1 VRTAPGGAWSAARR
15 AFAPAPFLLVAL
27 LLVALPAPRPARAGE
42 SDDGAPPA
50 TDASG
55 APDATPDTEAPT
67 PDETPSAPI
76 ETVTVSAEAER
87 AVADPTAFA
96 TVIRAS
102 DYADRITTLPD
113 LLSEAVGVQV
123 KSLGGEFAT
132 VSIRGSSAEQV
143 VVYLDGVPL
152 NRALGGGV
160 NLADI
165 PLVQLDSI
173 EIYRGVTPASLS
185 MASIGGAILLHSR
198 APGPGDHGGASA
210 SYGSYSTA
218 QVAASY
224 AHGGENGDG
233 LVAVDGATSDGD
245 FTYLDNNGTPAE
257 PADDVTTRRVNN
269 AFTRAHALLRGGLTE
284 GPARITVL
292 ADLMGRDQ
300 GVPGIDALQ
309 SPTSRLSVR
318 RSLLSAGAEAPGL
331 AGGRL
336 LLRGSLQGTLYSEAF
351 DGSSGDI
358 GWVPRSSDHR
368 MESTGLETGGTWIL
382 TRRQALSFMGAL
394 RLESARLDD
403 VTSEAPPSHS
413 EGGRRIATA
422 TIEDQISW
430 DAGRFVL
437 NPSLRHERYDSRFTP
452 GTAFISSPADDLTDA
467 STTGKIGILA
477 RLTGALALR
486 ANAGSFLRLP
496 DLQEL
501 YGYQGSI
508 EGNPAL
514 LPERGTNFDL
524 GLTATTTR
532 AHGALREGRVEG
544 VLFETRAD
552 NLIVYEA
559 VAPSTVQ
566 ARNTGEALIRGVE
579 LSGSFAAGRFNG
591 TLSIVHQA
599 AVDASDT
606 AYNGN
611 DLPGRPRDELNAGA
625 GLAIGR
631 GRAAWEF
638 TYVGANYV
646 DRPNTEDGRLPARYL
661 HDLSYRLPLA
671 HRIEATL
678 AVHNLFDDRTVD
690 VARFPLPG
698 RSFEGRLAWSF

>member
-1 VRTAPGGAWSAARR
+1 LWTAA
-15 AFAPAPFLLVAL
+15 LVMAL
-27 LLVALPAPRPARAGE
+27 LMPVPARAGDA
-42 SDDGAPPA
+42 DDAAPPA
-50 TDASG
+50 DA
-55 APDATPDTEAPT
+55 APDAPGDA
-67 PDETPSAPI
+67 PSAPT
-76 ETVTVSAEAER
+76 ETVTVSAETAS

-152 NRALGGGV
+152 NRALGGAV

-173 EIYRGVTPASLS
+173 EIYRGATPASLS

-198 APGPGDHGGASA
+198 APGPGSHGEASA
-210 SYGSYSTA
+210 SYGSYATA
-218 QVAASY
+218 QVAGSY
-224 AHGGENGDG
+224 AHGGENGDW
-233 LVAVDGATSDGD
+233 LAAVDGATSDGD

-257 PADDVTTRRVNN
+257 STDDVTTRRVNN

-284 GPARITVL
+284 GPARITLL

-358 GWVPRSSDHR
+358 GWAPRKTDHR

-382 TRRQALSFMGAL
+382 TRHQALSFMGAL
-394 RLESARLDD
+394 RLESAHLDD
-403 VTSEAPPSHS
+403 ETPGSPASHS
-413 EGGRRIATA
+413 EAGRRIVNA
-422 TIEDQISW
+422 TIEDQITW

-437 NPSLRHERYDSRFTP
+437 DPSLRHERYDSSFTP
-452 GTAFISSPADDLTDA
+452 GTASIASPADDLTDA
-467 STTGKIGILA
+467 STTGKLGFLA
-477 RLTGALALR
+477 RLVDGLALR
-486 ANAGSFLRLP
+486 ANAGSFLRIP

-501 YGYQGSI
+501 YGDQGSVI
-508 EGNPAL
+508 GNPAL
-514 LPERGTNFDL
+514 LPERGVNIDL

-552 NLIVYEA
+552 NLIIYKA
-559 VAPSTVQ
+559 ISPSTVQ

-579 LSGSFAAGRFNG
+579 LSGSFVAGRFNG
-591 TLSIVHQA
+591 TLSVVHQR
-599 AVDASDT
+599 AVNESDSPSR
-606 AYNGN
+606 GN

-646 DRPNTEDGRLPARYL
+646 DDANTEDARLAARYL

-671 HRIEATL
+671 HRIEATF

>member
-1 VRTAPGGAWSAARR
+1 MRPAPAGAWRAARG
-15 AFAPAPFLLVAL
+15 AFASAQFVLAAL
-27 LLVALPAPRPARAGE
+27 LLVAIPAPRPARAADT
-42 SDDGAPPA
+42 DDAAPPA
-50 TDASG
+50 TDVSG
-55 APDATPDTEAPT
+55 APAAAPDAQSPAAPT
-67 PDETPSAPI
+67 
-76 ETVTVSAEAER
+76 ETVTVSAEADR

-102 DYADRITTLPD
+102 DYADRITTLPA

-152 NRALGGGV
+152 NRALGGAV

-198 APGPGDHGGASA
+198 APGAGARGEASV
-210 SYGSYSTA
+210 SYGSYATA

-224 AHGGENGDG
+224 GRGGGNGEW
-233 LVAVDGATSDGD
+233 LAAVDGATSDGD

-257 PADDVTTRRVNN
+257 STDDVTTRRVNN
-269 AFTRAHALLRGGLTE
+269 DFRRAHALLRGGLTE
-284 GPARITVL
+284 GPARITLL

-300 GVPGIDALQ
+300 GVPGIDALP

-318 RSLLSAGAEAPGL
+318 RDLLSAGAEAPGL

-358 GWVPRSSDHR
+358 GWGPRTSDHR
-368 MESTGLETGGTWIL
+368 MQSTGLETGGTWIL
-382 TRRQALSFMGAL
+382 TRHQALSFMGAL

-403 VTSEAPPSHS
+403 ETPNTPASHS
-413 EGGRRIATA
+413 EGGRRIGTV
-422 TIEDQISW
+422 TIEDQITW
-430 DAGRFVL
+430 DAGRFVID
-437 NPSLRHERYDSRFTP
+437 PSLRHERYDSRFTP
-452 GTAFISSPADDLTDA
+452 GAASIASPADDLSDA
-467 STTGKIGILA
+467 STTGKIGFLS
-477 RLTGALALR
+477 RLTSALALR
-486 ANAGSFLRLP
+486 ANAGSFLRIP

-501 YGYQGSI
+501 YGDRGSVT
-508 EGNPAL
+508 GNPAL
-514 LPERGTNFDL
+514 LPERGVNADV

-559 VAPSTVQ
+559 VSPSTVQ

-579 LSGSFAAGRFNG
+579 ISGSFVAGRFNG
-591 TLSIVHQA
+591 SLSAVRQR
-599 AVDASDT
+599 AVDESGT
-606 AYNGN
+606 PYNGN
-611 DLPGRPRDELNAGA
+611 DLPGRPRDEMNAGA

-646 DRPNTEDGRLPARYL
+646 DKPNTEDGRLPARYL

-671 HRIEATL
+671 HRIEATF

>member
-1 VRTAPGGAWSAARR
+1 LTGV
-15 AFAPAPFLLVAL
+15 LVTAL
-27 LLVALPAPRPARAGE
+27 LAPHPTRAGNA
-42 SDDGAPPA
+42 DDAAPPA
-50 TDASG
+50 ADNPDTPAA
-55 APDATPDTEAPT
+55 APDAPAGS
-67 PDETPSAPI
+67 PSAPT
-76 ETVTVSAEAER
+76 ETVTVSAETDR

-102 DYADRITTLPD
+102 DYADRITTLPE

-198 APGPGDHGGASA
+198 APGPGAHGEASA
-210 SYGSYSTA
+210 SYGSYSTT
-218 QVAASY
+218 QVAGSY
-224 AHGGENGDG
+224 TRGGGSGDW
-233 LVAVDGATSDGD
+233 LAAIDGTTSDGD
-245 FTYLDNNGTPAE
+245 FTYLDNNGTPFD
-257 PADDVTTRRVNN
+257 PTDDVDARRVNN
-269 AFTRAHALLRGGLTE
+269 SFTRGHALLRGGLTE
-284 GPARITVL
+284 GPARITLL

-300 GVPGIDALQ
+300 GVPGIDSLQ
-309 SPTSRLSVR
+309 SPSSRLSVR

-336 LLRGSLQGTLYSEAF
+336 LLRGSLQGTLDSEAF

-358 GWVPRSSDHR
+358 GWVPRTTDHR
-368 MESTGLETGGTWIL
+368 MDSTGLETGGTWIL
-382 TRRQALSFMGAL
+382 TQRQALSFMGAL
-394 RLESARLDD
+394 REESARLDD
-403 VTSEAPPSHS
+403 ETSGASPNHS

-422 TIEDQISW
+422 TIEDQITW

-452 GTAFISSPADDLTDA
+452 GTASVSSPADDLSNA
-467 STTGKIGILA
+467 STTGKIGLLA
-477 RLTGALALR
+477 RFTDALALR

-501 YGYQGSI
+501 YGDQGSV

-524 GLTATTTR
+524 GLTAATTR

-566 ARNTGEALIRGVE
+566 ARNTGDALIRGVE
-579 LSGSFAAGRFNG
+579 LSGSFAAGRWNG
-591 TLSIVHQA
+591 TLSIVHQT
-599 AVDASDT
+599 AVDESDT
-606 AYNGN
+606 PYNGN
-611 DLPGRPRDELNAGA
+611 DLPGRPRDEVNAGA

-631 GRAAWEF
+631 GRVAWEF

-671 HRIEATL
+671 HRVDATF

>member
-1 VRTAPGGAWSAARR
+1 MP
-15 AFAPAPFLLVAL
+15 VA
-27 LLVALPAPRPARAGE
+27 ARAGDA
-42 SDDGAPPA
+42 DDAAPPA
-50 TDASG
+50 
-55 APDATPDTEAPT
+55 DATPDAPGDAPST
-67 PDETPSAPI
+67 PT
-76 ETVTVSAEAER
+76 ETVTVSAEVDR

-152 NRALGGGV
+152 NRALGGAV

-173 EIYRGVTPASLS
+173 EIYRGATPASLS

-198 APGPGDHGGASA
+198 APGPGAHGEASA
-210 SYGSYSTA
+210 SYGSYATA
-218 QVAASY
+218 QVAGSY
-224 AHGGENGDG
+224 AHGGENSEW
-233 LVAVDGATSDGD
+233 LAAVDGATSDGD

-257 PADDVTTRRVNN
+257 STDDVTARRVNN

-284 GPARITVL
+284 GPARITLL

-309 SPTSRLSVR
+309 SPTSHLSVR
-318 RSLLSAGAEAPGL
+318 RSLLSTGAEAPGL

-336 LLRGSLQGTLYSEAF
+336 LLRGSLQGALYSEAF

-358 GWVPRSSDHR
+358 GWVPRKSDHR

-394 RLESARLDD
+394 RLESADLDD
-403 VTSEAPPSHS
+403 ETPEAPPSHS

-422 TIEDQISW
+422 TIEDQITW

-452 GTAFISSPADDLTDA
+452 GAASISSPADDLSDA
-467 STTGKIGILA
+467 STTGKIGFLS
-477 RLTGALALR
+477 RLTGSLALR
-486 ANAGSFLRLP
+486 ANAGSFLRVP

-501 YGYQGSI
+501 YGDRGSVR
-508 EGNPAL
+508 GNPAL
-514 LPERGTNFDL
+514 LPERGVNIDL

-544 VLFETRAD
+544 VLFETRAE
-552 NLIVYEA
+552 NLIIYEA
-559 VAPSTVQ
+559 ISPSTVQ

-579 LSGSFAAGRFNG
+579 LSGSLVAGRFNG
-591 TLSIVHQA
+591 SLSVVHQS
-599 AVDASDT
+599 AVNESDT
-606 AYNGN
+606 PSRGN
-611 DLPGRPRDELNAGA
+611 DLAGRPRDELNAGA

-638 TYVGANYV
+638 TYVGANFI
-646 DRPNTEDGRLPARYL
+646 DRANTEDGRLPARYL

-671 HRIEATL
+671 HRIEATF
-678 AVHNLFDDRTVD
+678 AVHNLFDDQTVD

>member
-1 VRTAPGGAWSAARR
+1 
-15 AFAPAPFLLVAL
+15 VAL
-27 LLVALPAPRPARAGE
+27 CAAVLLAPRPARAGE
-42 SDDGAPPA
+42 RDDAAP
-50 TDASG
+50 
-55 APDATPDTEAPT
+55 PDATPDATVQTPVAPT
-67 PDETPSAPI
+67 
-76 ETVTVSAEAER
+76 ETVTVSAEADR

-113 LLSEAVGVQV
+113 LLSEVVGVQV

-152 NRALGGGV
+152 NRALGGAV

-173 EIYRGVTPASLS
+173 AIYRGVTPASLS

-198 APGPGDHGGASA
+198 APGPGAHGEASA
-210 SYGSYSTA
+210 SYGSYATA
-218 QVAASY
+218 QVAGSY
-224 AHGGENGDG
+224 AHGGENSDW
-233 LVAVDGATSDGD
+233 LAAIDGATSDGD

-257 PADDVTTRRVNN
+257 STDDVTTRRVNN

-284 GPARITVL
+284 GPARITLL

-309 SPTSRLSVR
+309 SPTSHLSVR

-358 GWVPRSSDHR
+358 GWGPRTSDHR

-382 TRRQALSFMGAL
+382 TRHQALSFMGAL
-394 RLESARLDD
+394 RLESADLDD
-403 VTSEAPPSHS
+403 ETPEAPPSHS
-413 EGGRRIATA
+413 EGGRRIGTV

-452 GTAFISSPADDLTDA
+452 GTAFISSPTDDLSDA
-467 STTGKIGILA
+467 STTGKIGMLA
-477 RLTGALALR
+477 RLNEALALR
-486 ANAGSFLRLP
+486 ANAGSFLRIP

-501 YGYQGSI
+501 YGDRGSVT
-508 EGNPAL
+508 GNPGL
-514 LPERGTNFDL
+514 LPERGVNLDL

-532 AHGALREGRVEG
+532 AHGWLRQGHVEG

-559 VAPSTVQ
+559 VSPSTVQ
-566 ARNTGEALIRGVE
+566 ARNSGEALIRGVE
-579 LSGSFAAGRFNG
+579 LSGSLVAGRFNG
-591 TLSIVHQA
+591 SLSVVHQR
-599 AVDASDT
+599 AVNESDT
-606 AYNGN
+606 PYRGN
-611 DLPGRPRDELNAGA
+611 DLVGRPRDELNAGA

-646 DRPNTEDGRLPARYL
+646 DKPNTEDGRLPARYL

-671 HRIEATL
+671 YRIEATF